1 MRKVSKKIAEAF
13 KARKPASLQNTH
25 TDGEAFFLHGNKIA
39 EWRPIGGET
48 AGDELWISSAGWN
61 TSTTR
66 ERLNAILRSLES
78 KHFVHQSKGQLC
90 LSGGPWSGSWVKVL

>member
-39 EWRPIGGET
+39 EWR
-48 AGDELWISSAGWN
+48 ANELWISSAGWN

-66 ERLNAILRSLES
+66 ERLNAILWLIAPGSR
-78 KHFVHQSKGQLC
+78 VHRKAGQLC
-90 LSGGPWSGSWVKVL
+90 LNSTPWSGEWVKVL